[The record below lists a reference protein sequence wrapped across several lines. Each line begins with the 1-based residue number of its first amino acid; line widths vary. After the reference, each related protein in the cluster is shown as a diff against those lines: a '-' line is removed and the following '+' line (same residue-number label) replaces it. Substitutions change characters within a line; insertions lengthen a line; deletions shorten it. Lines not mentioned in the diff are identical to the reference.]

1 LPEICRLTV
10 FSLNPESVL
19 NKDVISL
26 TIPTLHLDD
35 TVGQALQLMS
45 EFHVE
50 HLAVVA
56 ENKLAG
62 LVYED
67 DLFNVQDEGSTLSEL
82 QSVFSTLSV
91 RADNHFIAA
100 VQMFNEY
107 GLTVIPVVEGEQEFI
122 GVIVHSDL
130 FKQLAKQTGAN
141 EPGGII
147 VLELEKRG
155 YSFSEI
161 SKLVETNDAYI
172 TQLNSYYDNTTETFI
187 VTLKVN
193 KFEISDIVATFQRYD
208 YTVKYYFGEELYEN
222 ELRNNYDHLMNY
234 LNM

>member
-1 LPEICRLTV
+1 
-10 FSLNPESVL
+10 VL
-19 NKDVISL
+19 NKDVISVA
-26 TIPTLHLDD
+26 IPTLHLDD
-35 TVGQALQLMS
+35 TAAQALQLMV

-50 HLAVVA
+50 HLPVVVD
-56 ENKLAG
+56 NKLAG
-62 LVYED
+62 VVYED
-67 DLFNVQDEGSTLSEL
+67 DLIDIKDENTPLSDL
-82 QSVFSTLSV
+82 QSTFSKLV
-91 RADNHFIAA
+91 VKAENHFLEA
-100 VQMFNEY
+100 VQLVNEY
-107 GLTVIPVVEGEQEFI
+107 GLTVVPVIEGEREFI
-122 GVIVHSDL
+122 GAISQADL

-141 EPGGII
+141 EPGGVI

-161 SKLVETNDAYI
+161 SKLVETNDSQI
-172 TQLNSYYDNTTETFI
+172 IQLNSYYDNITETFL

-208 YTVKYYFGEELYEN
+208 YTVKYYFGEELFEN

>member
-1 LPEICRLTV
+1 M
-10 FSLNPESVL
+10 L
-19 NKDVISL
+19 NKDVISVA
-26 TIPTLHLDD
+26 IPTLHLDD
-35 TVGQALQLMS
+35 TAAQALQLMA

-50 HLAVVA
+50 HLPVVVDD
-56 ENKLAG
+56 KLAG

-67 DLFNVQDEGSTLSEL
+67 DLIDITNENTPLSDL
-82 QSVFSTLSV
+82 QSIFSKLV
-91 RADNHFIAA
+91 VKADNHFLEA
-100 VQMFNEY
+100 VQLVNEY
-107 GLTVIPVVEGEQEFI
+107 GLTVIPVIEGEQEFI
-122 GVIVHSDL
+122 GAISQADL

-141 EPGGII
+141 EPGGVI

-161 SKLVETNDAYI
+161 SKLVETNDSQI
-172 TQLNSYYDNTTETFI
+172 IQLNSYYDNITETFL
-187 VTLKVN
+187 VTIKVN

-222 ELRNNYDHLMNY
+222 ELKNNYDHLMNY

>member
-1 LPEICRLTV
+1 M
-10 FSLNPESVL
+10 L
-19 NKDVISL
+19 NKDVISVA
-26 TIPTLHLDD
+26 IPTLHLDD
-35 TVGQALQLMS
+35 TAAQALQLMA

-50 HLAVVA
+50 HLPVVVD
-56 ENKLAG
+56 NKLAG

-67 DLFNVQDEGSTLSEL
+67 DLMDISNDSTPLSEI
-82 QSVFSTLSV
+82 QSLFSKLV
-91 RADNHFIAA
+91 VKADNHFLEA
-100 VQMFNEY
+100 VQLVNEY
-107 GLTVIPVVEGEQEFI
+107 GLTIIPVIEGEQEFI
-122 GVIVHSDL
+122 GAISQGDL

-161 SKLVETNDAYI
+161 SKLVETNDAQI
-172 TQLNSYYDNTTETFI
+172 TQLNSYYDNTTETFL
-187 VTLKVN
+187 VTIKVN

-208 YTVKYYFGEELYEN
+208 YTVKYYFGEELFEN

>member
-1 LPEICRLTV
+1 
-10 FSLNPESVL
+10 L

-26 TIPTLHLDD
+26 TIPTLHLND
-35 TVGQALQLMS
+35 TVGQALQLMA

-50 HLAVVA
+50 HLPVVTDS
-56 ENKLAG
+56 KLAG
-62 LVYED
+62 LVYEA
-67 DLFNVQDEGSTLSEL
+67 DLLNMPDEGSTLAEI
-82 QSVFSTLSV
+82 QSGFSNLMV
-91 RADNHFIAA
+91 RSDNHFLEA

-107 GLTVIPVVEGEQEFI
+107 GLTVIPVIEGEQEFI
-122 GVIVHSDL
+122 GAIGHTDL
-130 FKQLAKQTGAN
+130 LKQLAKQTGAN
-141 EPGGII
+141 EPGGVI

-155 YSFSEI
+155 YSFSEV

-193 KFEISDIVATFQRYD
+193 KFEISDIVATFQRYE

>member
-1 LPEICRLTV
+1 M
-10 FSLNPESVL
+10 L

-26 TIPTLHLDD
+26 TIPTLQLND
-35 TVGQALQLMS
+35 TVAQALQLMA

-56 ENKLAG
+56 EGKLAG
-62 LVYED
+62 VVYED
-67 DLFNVQDEGSTLSEL
+67 DLLNVADDNVALAEI
-82 QSVFSTLSV
+82 QSAFSSLVV
-91 RADNHFIAA
+91 RADNHFLAA

-107 GLTVIPVVEGEQEFI
+107 GLTVIPVVEGDQEFI
-122 GVIVHSDL
+122 GAIVHTDL

-141 EPGGII
+141 EPGGLI

-172 TQLNSYYDNTTETFI
+172 TQLYSYYDNTTETFI

>member
-1 LPEICRLTV
+1 M
-10 FSLNPESVL
+10 L
-19 NKDVISL
+19 NKDVISVA
-26 TIPTLHLDD
+26 IPTLHLDD
-35 TVGQALQLMS
+35 TAAQALQLMA

-50 HLAVVA
+50 HLPVVVDD
-56 ENKLAG
+56 KLAG

-67 DLFNVQDEGSTLSEL
+67 DLIDIKDENTPLSDL
-82 QSVFSTLSV
+82 QNIFSKLV
-91 RADNHFIAA
+91 VKAENHFLEA
-100 VQMFNEY
+100 VQLVNEY
-107 GLTVIPVVEGEQEFI
+107 GLTVVPVIEGEREFI
-122 GVIVHSDL
+122 GAISQADL

-141 EPGGII
+141 EPGGVI

-161 SKLVETNDAYI
+161 SKLVETNDSQI
-172 TQLNSYYDNTTETFI
+172 IQLNSYYDNITETFL

-208 YTVKYYFGEELYEN
+208 YTVKYYFGEELFEN

>member
-1 LPEICRLTV
+1 MPDICRLTV
-10 FSLNPESVL
+10 IKPWILL

-26 TIPTLHLDD
+26 TIPTLHLND

-50 HLAVVA
+50 HLAVVTD
-56 ENKLAG
+56 NKLAG
-62 LVYED
+62 VVYEQ
-67 DLFNVQDEGSTLSEL
+67 DLLNLPNEGTVLTDIQST
-82 QSVFSTLSV
+82 FSRLKV
-91 RADNHFIAA
+91 RADNHFLEA

-107 GLTVIPVVEGEQEFI
+107 GLTVIPVVEGDDEFI
-122 GVIVHSDL
+122 GAIGHSDL
-130 FKQLAKQTGAN
+130 FKELAKQTGAN
-141 EPGGII
+141 EPGGVI

-161 SKLVETNDAYI
+161 SKLVETNDSHI

-208 YTVKYYFGEELYEN
+208 YTVKYYFGEELFEN

>member
-1 LPEICRLTV
+1 M
-10 FSLNPESVL
+10 L
-19 NKDVISL
+19 NKDVISVA
-26 TIPTLHLDD
+26 IPTLHLED
-35 TVGQALQLMS
+35 TVAQALQLMT
-45 EFHVE
+45 EAHVE

-56 ENKLAG
+56 DNKLAG
-62 LVYED
+62 LVYEE
-67 DLFNVQDEGSTLSEL
+67 DLLNAPDEGSTLANI
-82 QSVFSTLSV
+82 QTVFSKLV
-91 RADNHFIAA
+91 VKADNHFLEA

-122 GVIVHSDL
+122 GVIVHTDL

-141 EPGGII
+141 EPGGVI
-147 VLELEKRG
+147 VMELEKRG
-155 YSFSEI
+155 YSFSEV

-187 VTLKVN
+187 VTIKVN

-222 ELRNNYDHLMNY
+222 ELRSNYDHLMNY

>member
-1 LPEICRLTV
+1 MRDICRLIDYK
-10 FSLNPESVL
+10 PWIVL
-19 NKDVISL
+19 NKDVISV
-26 TIPTLHLDD
+26 TIPSLRLED
-35 TVGQALQLMS
+35 TIAQAMQLMG

-50 HLAVVA
+50 HLAVIA
-56 ENKLAG
+56 DNKLVG

-67 DLFNVQDEGSTLSEL
+67 DLMNASNDQQKLSEI
-82 QSVFSTLSV
+82 QSLFSKLAVHSET
-91 RADNHFIAA
+91 HFLEA
-100 VQMFNEY
+100 VQMVNEY
-107 GLTVIPVVEGEQEFI
+107 GLTVIPVIEGEQEFI
-122 GVIVHSDL
+122 GSISQADL

-161 SKLVETNDAYI
+161 SKLVETNDANI
-172 TQLNSYYDNTTETFI
+172 TQLNSYYDNISETFL
-187 VTLKVN
+187 VTIKVN
-193 KFEISDIVATFQRYD
+193 KFEISDIVATFQRYE
-208 YTVKYYFGEELYEN
+208 YVVKYYFGEELYEN

>member
-1 LPEICRLTV
+1 
-10 FSLNPESVL
+10 VL
-19 NKDVISL
+19 NKDAISV
-26 TIPTLHLDD
+26 TIPTLTPDD
-35 TVGQALQLMS
+35 TIAQALQLMG

-50 HLAVVA
+50 HLAVVTDS
-56 ENKLAG
+56 KLVG
-62 LVYED
+62 LVYEE
-67 DLFNVQDEGSTLSEL
+67 DLLNAPNESAPIADIQSNLSK
-82 QSVFSTLSV
+82 LSV
-91 RADNHFIAA
+91 KADNHFLEA

-107 GLTVIPVVEGEQEFI
+107 GLTVIPVIEKEQEFL
-122 GVIVHSDL
+122 GAIVHSDL
-130 FKQLAKQTGAN
+130 LKQLAKQSGAN
-141 EPGGII
+141 EPGGVI
-147 VLELEKRG
+147 VIETEKRD

-208 YTVKYYFGEELYEN
+208 YTVKYYFGEELFEN

>member
-1 LPEICRLTV
+1 M
-10 FSLNPESVL
+10 L
-19 NKDVISL
+19 NKDVISVA
-26 TIPTLHLDD
+26 IPTLHLDD
-35 TVGQALQLMS
+35 TAAQALQLMA
-45 EFHVE
+45 EFHFE
-50 HLAVVA
+50 HLPVVVD
-56 ENKLAG
+56 NKLAG

-67 DLFNVQDEGSTLSEL
+67 DLMDISNDSTPLSEI
-82 QSVFSTLSV
+82 QSLFSKLV
-91 RADNHFIAA
+91 VKADNHFLEA
-100 VQMFNEY
+100 VQLVNEY
-107 GLTVIPVVEGEQEFI
+107 GLTIIPVIEGEQEFI
-122 GVIVHSDL
+122 GAISQGDL

-161 SKLVETNDAYI
+161 SKLVETNDAQI
-172 TQLNSYYDNTTETFI
+172 TQLNSYYDNTTETFL
-187 VTLKVN
+187 VTIKVN

-208 YTVKYYFGEELYEN
+208 YTVKYYFGEELFEN

>member
-1 LPEICRLTV
+1 LPSYSL
-10 FSLNPESVL
+10 LNPESVL

-35 TVGQALQLMS
+35 TVSQALHLMA

-50 HLAVVA
+50 HLPVVTDS
-56 ENKLAG
+56 KLAG
-62 LVYED
+62 LVYEA
-67 DLFNVQDEGSTLSEL
+67 DLLNVEDEGSTIGKTQTDLSRL
-82 QSVFSTLSV
+82 KV
-91 RADNHFIAA
+91 RADNHFLEA

-107 GLTVIPVVEGEQEFI
+107 GLTVIPVVEGEDEFI
-122 GVIVHSDL
+122 GVIGHADL
-130 FKQLAKQTGAN
+130 LKQMAKQTGAN
-141 EPGGII
+141 EPGGVI
-147 VLELEKRG
+147 VMELEKRG

-208 YTVKYYFGEELYEN
+208 YTVKYYFGEELFEN

>member
-1 LPEICRLTV
+1 M
-10 FSLNPESVL
+10 L
-19 NKDVISL
+19 NKDAISV
-26 TIPTLHLDD
+26 TIPTLTLDD
-35 TVGQALQLMS
+35 TVAQAMQLMN

-50 HLAVVA
+50 HLAVVTDT
-56 ENKLAG
+56 KLAG
-62 LVYED
+62 LVYEA
-67 DLFNVQDEGSTLSEL
+67 DLLNLPNDGITLSQI
-82 QSVFSTLSV
+82 QSSFSKLAV
-91 RADNHFIAA
+91 RSDNHFLEA

-107 GLTVIPVVEGEQEFI
+107 GLTVIPVIEGEQEFM
-122 GVIVHSDL
+122 GAIVHSDL
-130 FKQLAKQTGAN
+130 LKQLAKQSGAN
-141 EPGGII
+141 EPGGVI
-147 VLELEKRG
+147 VIETEKRD

-208 YTVKYYFGEELYEN
+208 YTVKYYFGEELFEN